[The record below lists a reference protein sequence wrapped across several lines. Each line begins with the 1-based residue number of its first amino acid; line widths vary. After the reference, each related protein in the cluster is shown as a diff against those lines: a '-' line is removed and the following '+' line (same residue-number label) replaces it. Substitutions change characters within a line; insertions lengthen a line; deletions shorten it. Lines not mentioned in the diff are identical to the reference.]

1 VTVELINTGSEL
13 MLGRVLNTH
22 QQWICRRMADVGM
35 PIARQVAIP
44 DTAASIREAI
54 ADGLRRAE
62 LVIATGGL
70 GPTSD
75 DMTRDEVAG
84 LLGLSLREDAATRQ
98 TIEAFFAARG
108 RKMPARVLIQA
119 QIPEGAIVLANRNGT
134 APGLLVPVATGRFG
148 PTPRWLLML
157 PGPPRELRPMFDQQA
172 IPLLRER
179 FPAAESFHCLTLRTC
194 GIGESWVEEQLDPE
208 LPPLLQ
214 QGLEIGYC
222 ARTGEVDVRLVA
234 RGAEG
239 CDLVARAES
248 MVRARLS
255 AHIFGRNDDTLEEV
269 VIRLAAESRARL
281 ALAESCT
288 GGYVA
293 NRLTNV
299 PGASQVFWGG
309 WVTYDN
315 AAKVGALGVPPTIL
329 EEHGA
334 VSEACARAMAEGALA
349 AAAAT
354 HAVALTG
361 IAGPTGGTPDKP
373 VGTVFVA
380 LATRGQATQV
390 RQFNNPFDR
399 ETFKYVA
406 SQQALEMIRRSLLG
420 LPLMSGVRPSAKSG
434 A

>member
-1 VTVELINTGSEL
+1 MTVELINTGSEL

-22 QQWICRRMADVGM
+22 QQWICRRMADAGM
-35 PIARQVAIP
+35 PVTRQVAIP
-44 DTAASIREAI
+44 DTSTAIREAI
-54 ADGLRRAE
+54 AEGLQRAE

-84 LLGLSLREDAATRQ
+84 LLGLGLREDLETRR
-98 TIEAFFAARG
+98 TIEAFFASRG

-119 QIPEGAIVLANRNGT
+119 QVPEGAIVLANRNGT
-134 APGLLVPVATGRFG
+134 APGLLVPVAAGRFG

-172 IPLLRER
+172 IPMLRER
-179 FPAAESFHCLTLRTC
+179 FPATESFHCLTLRTC
-194 GIGESWVEEQLDPE
+194 GIGESWVEEQLEPE

-234 RGAEG
+234 RGSEG
-239 CDLVARAES
+239 HNLVARAES
-248 MVRARLS
+248 MVRDRLG
-255 AHIFGRNDDTLEEV
+255 AHIFGRDDDALEAV
-269 VIRLAAESRARL
+269 VIRLATDAKARL

-315 AAKVGALGVPPTIL
+315 EAKTRALGVPVEIL
-329 EEHGA
+329 EQQGA
-334 VSEACARAMAEGALA
+334 VSEACARAMAEGALNA
-349 AAAAT
+349 ASAT

-361 IAGPTGGTPDKP
+361 IAGPSGGTLQKP

-380 LATRGQATQV
+380 LAVRGQETQV

-406 SQQALEMIRRSLLG
+406 SQQALEMIRRALLN
-420 LPLMSGVRPSAKSG
+420 LPLMPGIRTARNSV
-434 A
+434 